1 MTALTGAEG
10 ATACRST
17 QPTAIIAVTRQIQSR
32 RRTGAR
38 RSILEVTGDSTGS
51 VAIER
56 PCLYLVATP
65 IGNLADISLRAIE
78 TLRAAD
84 LILAEDTRTSLRLLD
99 RYTIRRPLEAFHQHN
114 ESARAE
120 SLVRRM
126 QEEAMALALIS
137 DAGTPLLSDPGFPLV
152 RAALAVGLP
161 VRAVPGA
168 SALLA
173 SLCVSG
179 LPCDRFAFEG
189 FLPARPAARRSALEA
204 LAGDTRTLV
213 FYESTHRILAS
224 LADIE
229 AIMGTQ
235 RPLVVARE
243 ITKLH
248 ETVYRGTV
256 GEVRAAMTSDPHA
269 CRGELVLVLG
279 GAPMQEDDG
288 LPLRLLAALRGK
300 LSARDAVE
308 VVHVAT
314 GYPRNKLY
322 ALALAGGDNA

>member
-1 MTALTGAEG
+1 METTEESAA
-10 ATACRST
+10 
-17 QPTAIIAVTRQIQSR
+17 
-32 RRTGAR
+32 
-38 RSILEVTGDSTGS
+38 S

-65 IGNLADISLRAIE
+65 IGNLGDISLRALQV
-78 TLRAAD
+78 LRGVD

-99 RYTIRRPLEAFHQHN
+99 RYTIRKPLEAFHQHN

-120 SLVRRM
+120 ALVGRM
-126 QEEAMALALIS
+126 REGALALALVS

-152 RAALAVGLP
+152 RAVLSAGLP

-173 SLCVSG
+173 ALSVSG

-189 FLPARPAARRSALEA
+189 FLPARSAARRSALEA
-204 LAGDTRTLV
+204 LADDTRTLV
-213 FYESTHRILAS
+213 FYESTHRILAT
-224 LADIE
+224 LADME
-229 AIMGTQ
+229 AIMGAQ

-256 GEVRAAMTSDPHA
+256 TEVRTHMTADPHA
-269 CRGELVLVLG
+269 CRGELVMVLG
-279 GAPMQEDDG
+279 GASMQADDG
-288 LPLRLLAALRGK
+288 LALRMLVALRGK

-308 VVHVAT
+308 VVHACT

-322 ALALAGGDNA
+322 THVLAGDEQA

>member
-1 MTALTGAEG
+1 METAEEA
-10 ATACRST
+10 
-17 QPTAIIAVTRQIQSR
+17 AV
-32 RRTGAR
+32 
-38 RSILEVTGDSTGS
+38 S

-65 IGNLADISLRAIE
+65 IGNLADISLRALEI
-78 TLRAAD
+78 LRGVD

-99 RYTIRRPLEAFHQHN
+99 RYTVRKPLEAFHQHN

-120 SLVRRM
+120 ALVRRM
-126 QEEAMALALIS
+126 REEGLALALVS

-152 RAALAVGLP
+152 KAALAAGLP
-161 VRAVPGA
+161 VHPVPGP

-173 SLCVSG
+173 ALCVSG

-189 FLPARPAARRSALEA
+189 FLPARSAARRSTLEA

-213 FYESTHRILAS
+213 FYESTHRILAT
-224 LADIE
+224 LADVE
-229 AIMGTQ
+229 SVMGDQ

-256 GEVRAAMTSDPHA
+256 SEVRARMTADPHA
-269 CRGELVLVLG
+269 CRGELVIVLG
-279 GAPMQEDDG
+279 GASAQADDG
-288 LPLRLLAALRGK
+288 LALRLLAALHGK
-300 LSARDAVE
+300 LSTRDAVE
-308 VVHVAT
+308 VVHAAT
-314 GYPRNKLY
+314 GYPRNRLY
-322 ALALAGGDNA
+322 ARVVGGDEET

>member
-1 MTALTGAEG
+1 MEITEE
-10 ATACRST
+10 S
-17 QPTAIIAVTRQIQSR
+17 AV
-32 RRTGAR
+32 
-38 RSILEVTGDSTGS
+38 S

-65 IGNLADISLRAIE
+65 IGNLGDISLRALQV
-78 TLRAAD
+78 LRGVD

-99 RYTIRRPLEAFHQHN
+99 RYTIRKPLEAFHQHN

-120 SLVRRM
+120 ALVLRM
-126 QEEAMALALIS
+126 REEMLALALVS

-152 RAALAVGLP
+152 RAVLAAGLP

-173 SLCVSG
+173 ALSMSG

-189 FLPARPAARRSALEA
+189 FLPARPAARRTALEA
-204 LAGDTRTLV
+204 LAGDARTLV
-213 FYESTHRILAS
+213 FYESTHRILAT

-229 AIMGTQ
+229 SVMGEE

-256 GEVRAAMTSDPHA
+256 SEVRTRMTADPHA
-269 CRGELVLVLG
+269 CRGELVMVLG
-279 GAPMQEDDG
+279 GASAQADDG
-288 LPLRLLAALRGK
+288 LALRMLAALRGK

-308 VVHVAT
+308 VVHACT

-322 ALALAGGDNA
+322 AQALVGSEDS

>member
-1 MTALTGAEG
+1 LETAEE
-10 ATACRST
+10 
-17 QPTAIIAVTRQIQSR
+17 TAI
-32 RRTGAR
+32 
-38 RSILEVTGDSTGS
+38 S

-78 TLRAAD
+78 TLRGVD

-99 RYTIRRPLEAFHQHN
+99 RYTIRKPLEAFHQHN

-120 SLVRRM
+120 ALVLRM
-126 QEEAMALALIS
+126 REEKLALALVS

-152 RAALAVGLP
+152 RAVLAAGFP
-161 VRAVPGA
+161 ARAIPGA

-173 SLCVSG
+173 ALCVSG

-189 FLPARPAARRSALEA
+189 FLPARSAARRSALEA
-204 LAGDTRTLV
+204 LSADTRTLV
-213 FYESTHRILAS
+213 FYESSHRILAT

-229 AIMGTQ
+229 SIMGEQ
-235 RPLVVARE
+235 RPLVVGRE

-256 GEVRAAMTSDPHA
+256 GEVRTRMTGDPHA
-269 CRGELVLVLG
+269 CRGELVIVLG
-279 GAPMQEDDG
+279 GAPTQADDG
-288 LPLRLLAALRGK
+288 LALRLLSALRGK

-308 VVHVAT
+308 VVHAAT
-314 GYPRNKLY
+314 GYPRNRLY
-322 ALALAGGDNA
+322 AHALGDHENA